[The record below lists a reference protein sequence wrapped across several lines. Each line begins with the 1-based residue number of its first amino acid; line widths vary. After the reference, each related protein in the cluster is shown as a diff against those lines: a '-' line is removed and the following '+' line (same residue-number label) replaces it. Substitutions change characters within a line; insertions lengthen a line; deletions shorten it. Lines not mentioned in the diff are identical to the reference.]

1 MKELTWEVEIDS
13 DLGFLTATIK
23 YEVNPGSEGDYD
35 TPGERASINFL
46 EINFEP
52 LKYDLDEKIMLEE
65 LAKEILESHYTK
77 QDYE

>member
-13 DLGFLTATIK
+13 DLGSLTATIK

-35 TPGERASINFL
+35 TPGERANINFL

-52 LKYDLDEKIMLEE
+52 LKYDLDEKIMLDE

>member
-35 TPGERASINFL
+35 TPGERAHINFL

-52 LKYDLDEKIMLEE
+52 LKYDLDEKIMLDE